1 MLTRRQA
8 LEEAQRQK
16 EALTEIGGWRRNL
29 FILTSVFL
37 VFAIFGLQSSG
48 VFFVLGICAAVLT
61 GISFLLTFIVNLSIR
76 NGRRNVEQ
84 ILESIRSVQE

>member
-8 LEEAQRQK
+8 LEEAQKQK
-16 EALTEIGGWRRNL
+16 EALTRIGGWRRNL

-48 VFFVLGICAAVLT
+48 VFLILGICAAVLT
-61 GISFLLTFIVNLSIR
+61 GISLLLTFVVNLSIR
-76 NGRRNVEQ
+76 NGRRNVER

>member
-16 EALTEIGGWRRNL
+16 EALAEIGAWRRNL

-37 VFAIFGLQSSG
+37 VLAIFGLQSSG
-48 VFFVLGICAAVLT
+48 VFFGLGICAAVLT
-61 GISFLLTFIVNLSIR
+61 GISLLLTFIVNLSIR
-76 NGRRNVEQ
+76 NGRRNVER
-84 ILESIRSVQE
+84 ILESIT